1 MNISSESHLVFGKAQ
16 TNFGD
21 NLPKTTSDLAQ
32 ALIKSEYNFDFLGIS
47 DEVHEKR

>member
-1 MNISSESHLVFGKAQ
+1 LEKRRQILVIIYQKQ
-16 TNFGD
+16 
-21 NLPKTTSDLAQ
+21 LSDLAQ